1 MYNNKIILGGGDQ
14 YYRKRKIAT
23 HICYPV
29 WYHRRFMASFYPQDA
44 HNQVEDIEHLLVV
57 MLVNEDIYL
66 SSNVLEFVGI
76 GSLPIW

>member
-1 MYNNKIILGGGDQ
+1 
-14 YYRKRKIAT
+14 
-23 HICYPV
+23 
-29 WYHRRFMASFYPQDA
+29 MASFYPQDA

>member
-14 YYRKRKIAT
+14 YYKKRKIAT

-29 WYHRRFMASFYPQDA
+29 WYHRRFKASFYPQGA

-57 MLVNEDIYL
+57 SGHL
-66 SSNVLEFVGI
+66 SSNVLELVGI